1 MIAPRIVPILLAA
14 LALPATAQVTAHVR
28 FVSREANFS
37 IAAPAGWTWSASSQ
51 SQTWSAIGPR
61 GDRFTVRSETRPAT
75 QRVPDVWLRVM
86 LPAIA
91 RDATSHGERI
101 EHVMHASASA
111 PVFPS
116 IRYAYTRVGTDGR
129 RTFVDG
135 YLAAPGPV
143 YTIQY
148 TSVSREFLPE
158 FWSFVRSFQIVDKFA
173 SQRTARASQAS
184 ITPVA
189 INKGASD
196 VLGRPLG
203 PNQTGCGQCAQ

>member
-1 MIAPRIVPILLAA
+1 MTALRLLTILAVAAMI
-14 LALPATAQVTAHVR
+14 LPAEAQTR

-51 SQTWSAIGPR
+51 SQTWSAVGPR
-61 GDRFTVRSETRPAT
+61 GDRFTVHSETRPAT

-86 LPAIA
+86 LPGIA
-91 RDATSHGERI
+91 RDATAHGERI

-116 IRYAYTRVGTDGR
+116 IRYAYTRVGKDGR

-135 YLAAPGPV
+135 YVAAPGPV

-148 TSVSREFLPE
+148 TSTSREFLPE
-158 FWSFVRSFQIVDKFA
+158 FWTFVRSFQVVDKFV

>member
-1 MIAPRIVPILLAA
+1 MIAPRIVPILLLAVA
-14 LALPATAQVTAHVR
+14 GILALPATAQTR
-28 FVSREANFS
+28 FIWREANFS
-37 IAAPAGWTWSASSQ
+37 IAAPAGWTWQASPQ
-51 SQTWSAIGPR
+51 TQTWSVVGPR

-86 LPAIA
+86 LPGIA
-91 RDATSHGERI
+91 RDATAHGERI

-111 PVFPS
+111 PIFPS
-116 IRYAYTRVGTDGR
+116 IRYAYTRVGKDGR

-135 YLAAPGPV
+135 YVAAPGPV

-189 INKGASD
+189 VNKGASD

-203 PNQTGCGQCAQ
+203 PNQTGCAQCEQ

>member
-1 MIAPRIVPILLAA
+1 MALRLVPFFIALIAIPA
-14 LALPATAQVTAHVR
+14 LGQVR

-37 IAAPAGWTWSASSQ
+37 VAAPAGWTWVTSPESH
-51 SQTWSAIGPR
+51 TWSAVGPR
-61 GDRFTVRSETRPAT
+61 GDRFTVQSTSRAAT
-75 QRVPDVWLRVM
+75 HRIPDVWLREM

-91 RDATSHGERI
+91 REASTHGERI

-111 PVFPS
+111 PIFPS
-116 IRYAYTRVGTDGR
+116 LRYAYTRVAKEGK

-135 YLAAPGPV
+135 YVAAPGSL

-148 TSVSREFLPE
+148 TSISREFLPE

-173 SQRTARASQAS
+173 SQRSARASQAS
-184 ITPVA
+184 ITPAAVVTS
-189 INKGASD
+189 ASD

-203 PNQTGCGQCAQ
+203 PNQTACTSCAQ

>member
-1 MIAPRIVPILLAA
+1 MMIAPRIVPILLAVA
-14 LALPATAQVTAHVR
+14 GIGALPATAQVR
-28 FVSREANFS
+28 YVSREANFS
-37 IAAPAGWTWSASSQ
+37 IAAPAGWTGSASSQ
-51 SQTWSAIGPR
+51 TQTWRAIAPR
-61 GDRFTVRSETRPAT
+61 GDRFPVRSETRPAT
-75 QRVPDVWLRVM
+75 QRVPDGWLRVM

-91 RDATSHGERI
+91 RDATAHGERI

-116 IRYAYTRVGTDGR
+116 IRYAYTRVGKDGR

-135 YLAAPGPV
+135 YIAAPGAV

-173 SQRTARASQAS
+173 SQRTALASQAS

-196 VLGRPLG
+196 VVGRPLG

>member
-1 MIAPRIVPILLAA
+1 MMIAPRIVPILLAA
-14 LALPATAQVTAHVR
+14 LALPATAQVR
-28 FVSREANFS
+28 YVSREANFS

-51 SQTWSAIGPR
+51 TQTWSAIGPR
-61 GDRFTVRSETRPAT
+61 GDRFTVRSEPRPAT

-91 RDATSHGERI
+91 RDATAHGERI

-116 IRYAYTRVGTDGR
+116 IRYAYTRVGKDGR

-135 YLAAPGPV
+135 YVAAPGGV

-203 PNQTGCGQCAQ
+203 PNQVGCGHCAQ

>member
-1 MIAPRIVPILLAA
+1 MIAPRIVPILLVV
-14 LALPATAQVTAHVR
+14 LALPATAQVAANVR

-37 IAAPAGWTWSASSQ
+37 IAAPAGWTWSTSPQ
-51 SQTWSAIGPR
+51 TQTWSATGPR
-61 GDRFTVRSETRPAT
+61 GDRFTVRSEPRPAT

-91 RDATSHGERI
+91 RDATAHGERI

-116 IRYAYTRVGTDGR
+116 IRYAYTRVGKDGR

-158 FWSFVRSFQIVDKFA
+158 FWTFVRSFQIVDKFA

-189 INKGASD
+189 ISKGASD

-203 PNQTGCGQCAQ
+203 PNQTGCSQCAQ